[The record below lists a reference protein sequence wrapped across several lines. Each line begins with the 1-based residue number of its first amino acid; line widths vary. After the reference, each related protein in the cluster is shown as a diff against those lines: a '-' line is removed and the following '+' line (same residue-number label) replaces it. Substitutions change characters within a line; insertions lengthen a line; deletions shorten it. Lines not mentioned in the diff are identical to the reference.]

1 MSRTIL
7 FASLLLLTACSSSA
21 PQIQYYLLPEVQPA
35 FSSSAQKRLVLEPV
49 QVASFLNTNA
59 LIYQQ
64 SEVELNPTRLHQWA
78 EPLDQQLTRS
88 LLAELSKLKPDYQ
101 LATEAV
107 SAADLRL
114 TVQVSQF
121 QISSTGQVLLS
132 ARMHL
137 LNGSELSQH
146 SFSLS
151 LPLAEDGYAVAV
163 QTLGLG
169 WQEMAR
175 QISDKL

>member
-1 MSRTIL
+1 MIRFSVYATVM
-7 FASLLLLTACSSSA
+7 LLTACSSSA
-21 PQIQYYLLPEVQPA
+21 PTIQYYLLPEVQPA
-35 FSSSAQKRLVLEPV
+35 FTAEAQKRLVLEPV

-88 LLAELSKLKPDYQ
+88 LVAQLSKLRPDYQ
-101 LATEAV
+101 IASEAS
-107 SAADLRL
+107 SASDLRL

-121 QISSTGQVLLS
+121 QISSTGQVLIS

-137 LNGSELSQH
+137 LNGAELKQQ

-151 LPLAEDGYAVAV
+151 LPLPDDGYAVAV
-163 QTLGLG
+163 QTLGQG
-169 WQEMAR
+169 WHQLAQ
-175 QISDKL
+175 QISENL